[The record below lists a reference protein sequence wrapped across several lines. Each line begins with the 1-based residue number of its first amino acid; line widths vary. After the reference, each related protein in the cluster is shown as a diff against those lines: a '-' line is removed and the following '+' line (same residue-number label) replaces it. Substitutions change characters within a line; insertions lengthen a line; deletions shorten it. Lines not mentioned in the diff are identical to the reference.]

1 MKSCCRN
8 YKSGENRNRSGYLG
22 FIIIACLSV
31 LAIFL
36 HSCKPDEKGDKDD
49 FDRSA
54 MLAHF
59 ADSLIIPAYTQL
71 NLECSSLA
79 KATDTFISRK
89 DSASLSV
96 MQNHWKR
103 TYLSLMSAAP
113 FNFGPAGEEGIR
125 KSLVEEIATWPANT
139 SLIESNISAGNFT
152 LNDFNRDNRG
162 LGAMDYL
169 IFDISGNHSV
179 VLQSFKS
186 SANRLQY
193 LKAIVEKVKSQVESI
208 AQKWQADFRGAFV
221 GNNGTSAGS
230 SASESYNE
238 FVKSFE
244 NLKNFK
250 LAIPLGLRAGQTST
264 EPSRVEARY
273 SGISL
278 ELIKKQWI
286 TLVNCWY
293 GRTQSGYDGPGW
305 KDYLLKVTGGPEL
318 VSRTEVQINQ
328 ISTMLDNLPA
338 SPSLELQIGSN
349 FTALSNLH
357 TELQKNTRNFKSD
370 MSSLLGIAITYSSGD
385 GD

>member
-1 MKSCCRN
+1 MKSCCQN
-8 YKSGENRNRSGYLG
+8 YQLRENRKRFNYFS
-22 FIIIACLSV
+22 FILIISLSA
-31 LAIFL
+31 LAIFTD
-36 HSCKPDEKGDKDD
+36 SCKPDSNGNKDD

-59 ADSLIIPAYTQL
+59 ADSIIIPGYIQL
-71 NLECSSLA
+71 NTECSALA
-79 KATDTFISRK
+79 VAADTFAARQ
-89 DSASLSV
+89 DSAGLSAL
-96 MQNHWKR
+96 QNQWKR
-103 TYLSLMSAAP
+103 TYLALMPVTP

-125 KSLVEEIATWPANT
+125 KSLIEEIATWPANT
-139 SLIESNISAGNFT
+139 ALIESNIAAGNFT

-162 LGAMDYL
+162 LGAIDYL
-169 IFDISGNHSV
+169 IFDISGNHST
-179 VLQSFKS
+179 VLQNFKA

-193 LKAIVEKVKSQVESI
+193 LKAIVAKVKNQVETI
-208 AQKWQADFRGAFV
+208 AGKWQSDYRGTFIA
-221 GNNGTSAGS
+221 NNGTSVGS
-230 SASESYNE
+230 SASDSYNE
-238 FVKSFE
+238 FVKCFE
-244 NLKNFK
+244 NMKNFK
-250 LAIPLGLRAGQTST
+250 LAIPLGLRAGQTSA

-293 GRTQSGYDGPGW
+293 GRTQNGFDGPGW
-305 KDYLLKVTGGPEL
+305 KDYLLKVTGGQEL
-318 VSRTEVQINQ
+318 VNRTELQINQ
-328 ISTMLDNLPA
+328 INSMFENLPSTPA
-338 SPSLELQIGSN
+338 LELQIGSN